1 VLWKQMHLGVG
12 ANAFVCVRRCP
23 RLSLSLSLSLTLS
36 LSLAFVLTFAW
47 WCIAVIFALT
57 CLSPLLFVSF
67 LFSLRLCLSPVTL
80 FSTLLSVTRV
90 LALDFCL
97 SVSPVP
103 FLSVAFF
110 PTLSLS
116 VSLYIFLSLFP
127 SDSLSPFL
135 FLSFFLSRSLSFF
148 FPSLFLCVP
157 RSRSPQDHTRCS
169 CALGT

>member
-1 VLWKQMHLGVG
+1 MLWKQMHLGVG
-12 ANAFVCVRRCP
+12 VNAFVCVRRCP

-110 PTLSLS
+110 PTHPSLCLCLSL
-116 VSLYIFLSLFP
+116 YLSLALFFFCI
-127 SDSLSPFL
+127 SLC
-135 FLSFFLSRSLSFF
+135 LSRSRTHITFQDLQR
-148 FPSLFLCVP
+148 VP
-157 RSRSPQDHTRCS
+157 W
-169 CALGT
+169 AVIAKAV